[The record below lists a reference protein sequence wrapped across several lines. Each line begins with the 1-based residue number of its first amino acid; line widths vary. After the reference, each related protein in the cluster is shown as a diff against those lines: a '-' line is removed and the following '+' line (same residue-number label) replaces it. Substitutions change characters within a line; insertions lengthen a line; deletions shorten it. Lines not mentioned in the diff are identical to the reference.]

1 MRNTF
6 LIILA
11 LAAMV
16 FVSCDK
22 TNERLAEQLAGK
34 WMVTGTDGKPAPT
47 DVKAVINFL
56 SATKAARSMSGA
68 GYEEVIDNWQ
78 YEKPCDVTI
87 TGKTVTLTDNPAK
100 EVTVTVDMTVS
111 RITDQ
116 EFAADCKRVVTI
128 GGIKMEPTTSSLQFS
143 RVSKDYSQDIL
154 GTWEGRVSS
163 SEGSEHDDGELHR
176 WEYRSDGS
184 YSYYRQDEKGNWV
197 DDVNVHSEYFCDGT
211 LLCTRWMNPGQP
223 EMRESWEIDSIEN
236 GVMKWKALRTR
247 EDKTTYTAT
256 FQMTKVK

>member
-56 SATKAARSMSGA
+56 SATKAARSMSGT

-87 TGKTVTLTDNPAK
+87 TGKTVTLTDSPAK